1 MCLLDVSFRYYFHM
15 TFFSFQ
21 VLSRLCRQP
30 IIIYIPEREVI
41 LPAWGI
47 MFIELQDLWSRSINI
62 VDLNAIG
69 MTISGWPAFIVK
81 ART

>member
-1 MCLLDVSFRYYFHM
+1 M

-41 LPAWGI
+41 LPASGI
-47 MFIELQDLWSRSINI
+47 AFIGSFWSTSVNI
-62 VDLNAIG
+62 VVKIEIE

-81 ART
+81 VKK